1 MYMYVCVYVLYV
13 YASDFISVHTYIRIL
28 NFFKMNTTYVCKI
41 LKHID
46 MLKIH
51 VTLHL
56 MLEVRNKDY
65 VNCITYLRMYM

>member
-1 MYMYVCVYVLYV
+1 
-13 YASDFISVHTYIRIL
+13 
-28 NFFKMNTTYVCKI
+28 
-41 LKHID
+41 

-65 VNCITYLRMYM
+65 VNCITYLRTYVYIYVGVLCINLSLPTSIDHFSK

>member
-1 MYMYVCVYVLYV
+1 
-13 YASDFISVHTYIRIL
+13 
-28 NFFKMNTTYVCKI
+28 
-41 LKHID
+41 

-65 VNCITYLRMYM
+65 VNCITYLRMYTYVGVLCINLRFYHLPTSIDHFSK

>member
-1 MYMYVCVYVLYV
+1 
-13 YASDFISVHTYIRIL
+13 
-28 NFFKMNTTYVCKI
+28 MNTTYECKI

-65 VNCITYLRMYM
+65 VNCITYLRMYT

>member
-1 MYMYVCVYVLYV
+1 MNTMYVKKG
-13 YASDFISVHTYIRIL
+13 IL
-28 NFFKMNTTYVCKI
+28 I
-41 LKHID
+41 H

-65 VNCITYLRMYM
+65 VNCITNLHMYTFVGVLCISLRFYQFT

>member
-1 MYMYVCVYVLYV
+1 
-13 YASDFISVHTYIRIL
+13 
-28 NFFKMNTTYVCKI
+28 
-41 LKHID
+41 

-65 VNCITYLRMYM
+65 VNCITYLRMYIYVGVLCVNLRFYQFTYVY

>member
-1 MYMYVCVYVLYV
+1 
-13 YASDFISVHTYIRIL
+13 
-28 NFFKMNTTYVCKI
+28 MNTVYYVCKN

-51 VTLHL
+51 VTLQL

-65 VNCITYLRMYM
+65 VNGITYLRMYTCVGILRIYVGVLRM

>member
-1 MYMYVCVYVLYV
+1 
-13 YASDFISVHTYIRIL
+13 
-28 NFFKMNTTYVCKI
+28 
-41 LKHID
+41 

-65 VNCITYLRMYM
+65 VYCITYSRIYTYVGVLCINLRFYQFTYVRLLIIFQNEYYVRM

>member
-1 MYMYVCVYVLYV
+1 MYVHMCCMYMPKILS
-13 YASDFISVHTYIRIL
+13 AYIRIL

-41 LKHID
+41 LKYID

-65 VNCITYLRMYM
+65 VNCITYLCMYT